1 MQYSDI
7 NQDIDFYINEVIQTI
22 LDKAANEINNID
34 IDDIK

>member
-22 LDKAANEINNID
+22 LDKVANEINNID